1 MELYIHTPFCVRK
14 CAYCDFLSFA
24 GKEACMVR
32 YGEAL
37 IRDVRNRGGIL
48 PQSGNVTVSSVY
60 IGGGTPSLMP
70 EGFYVKLF
78 GEIRKNYSLTSDA
91 EITIEC
97 NPGTVTPARL
107 SEYRCAGINRISFGM
122 QSADDGELKL
132 LGRIH
137 TWKDCVETVR
147 MAREAGFDNVSIDL
161 MMNLPGQTKEQFSE
175 TIAKA
180 LELKPEHISSYS
192 LIIEEGTPFYGRYTD
207 HPELLPDEDAAAET
221 YENAVRLLAEAG
233 YRQYEISN
241 FAKPGRECR
250 HNIGYWRR
258 AEYLGIGIGAASLIG
273 DRRYRVM
280 PDLEN
285 YLVELSYEPTETLTK
300 RDIRNETVM
309 LGLRMND
316 GVSISE
322 LSEAFGSEY
331 AAGIARKMDA
341 FAAQGLARKDGD
353 RYGLTVHGMLVS
365 NAVIAELLE
374 E

>member
-48 PQSGNVTVSSVY
+48 PQSGDVSLSSVY

-78 GEIRKNYSLTSDA
+78 GEIWKNNSLTPDA

-107 SEYRCAGINRISFGM
+107 SEYRRAGINRISFGM

-147 MAREAGFDNVSIDL
+147 MSREAGFDNVSIDL

-180 LELKPEHISSYS
+180 LELKPEHISAYS
-192 LIIEEGTPFYGRYTD
+192 LIIEEGTPFYGRYAD

-233 YRQYEISN
+233 YGQYEISN

-341 FAAQGLARKDGD
+341 FATQGLARKDGD